1 MFGWFEVDVCPPSPQ
16 HLRSEAS
23 CVPTGSLIE
32 SDLGL
37 VGKAPTMEFGH
48 KFSEDISSDFTHRP
62 EGRGDAFPNLFEP
75 IKRMSARPP
84 VFGS

>member
-1 MFGWFEVDVCPPSPQ
+1 M
-16 HLRSEAS
+16 
-23 CVPTGSLIE
+23 
-32 SDLGL
+32 
-37 VGKAPTMEFGH
+37 KFGH
-48 KFSEDISSDFTHRP
+48 KLSEDISSDFTHRL